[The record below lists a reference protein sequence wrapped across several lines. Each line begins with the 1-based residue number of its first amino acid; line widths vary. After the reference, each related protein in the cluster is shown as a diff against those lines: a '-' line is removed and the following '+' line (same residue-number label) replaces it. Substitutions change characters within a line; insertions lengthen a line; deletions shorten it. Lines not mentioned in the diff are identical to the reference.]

1 MAVGRAERFKER
13 ARATARAADAP
24 PHSIANDG
32 NQAPASVVLIEPMR
46 KAAALVML
54 ASLALAPRAEAK
66 LVPRFD
72 RQVARP
78 GERVTVRLGSGAE
91 FFPPP
96 LHVYLVPIRRESARE
111 WHIKTVRAGP
121 YGFIPF
127 TQRFRFRVPAVPPGR
142 YTLAILVRTSAG
154 TWHNIQKGL
163 WRAPNL
169 ASYLILRVR

>member
-1 MAVGRAERFKER
+1 MQKV
-13 ARATARAADAP
+13 
-24 PHSIANDG
+24 
-32 NQAPASVVLIEPMR
+32 
-46 KAAALVML
+46 AALVVL
-54 ASLALAPRAEAK
+54 GLVSLALAPQAEAK

-78 GERVTVRLGSGAE
+78 GEHVTVTLGSGVE
-91 FFPPP
+91 LFRPQ

-111 WHIKTVRAGP
+111 RHIKTVRAGP

-169 ASYLILRVR
+169 APYLILRVR

>member
-1 MAVGRAERFKER
+1 MQKV
-13 ARATARAADAP
+13 
-24 PHSIANDG
+24 
-32 NQAPASVVLIEPMR
+32 
-46 KAAALVML
+46 AALVVL
-54 ASLALAPRAEAK
+54 GLVSLALAPRAETK

-78 GERVTVRLGSGAE
+78 GEHVTVTLGSGVE
-91 FFPPP
+91 LFPPP
-96 LHVYLVPIRRESARE
+96 LHVYLVPTRRESARE

-127 TQRFRFRVPAVPPGR
+127 TQRFRFRIPAVPPGR

-169 ASYLILRVR
+169 APYLTLRVR